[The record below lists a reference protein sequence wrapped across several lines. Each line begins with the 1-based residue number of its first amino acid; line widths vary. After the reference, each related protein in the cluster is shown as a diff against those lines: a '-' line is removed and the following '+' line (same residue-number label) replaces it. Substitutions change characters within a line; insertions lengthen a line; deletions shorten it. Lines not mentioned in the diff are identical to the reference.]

1 MKPVKPALERA
12 GRRSGLSRR
21 ARWWVLAGVAAV
33 SLGAVGVYGVQAL
46 EDHQER
52 TTGTSAAELALSLP
66 EGPHVTFRNTASGE
80 GYGMVASVALADP
93 GGARQVSGQAC
104 DRVDVAGEYL
114 SCLRTLRGVP
124 TTFETQVYDSGQEL
138 GGSPVATWPL
148 AGIPSRTRVSDDGLV
163 ATTAFVTGHS
173 YAADSF
179 STETTVKGVDG
190 LDGGPDGRDYG
201 NLQDFGITVDGEPLT
216 TIDRNVWGVT
226 FAGGDRFF
234 ATVASGGT
242 TWLMEG
248 DLEARTMASVATDAE
263 CPSVSPDG
271 NRVAFKVRRDS
282 GGDLVGGSGVHWDV
296 AVLDLASGERT
307 VIELERGI
315 DDQLEWLDEDTLL
328 YGLPREDAGWDADV
342 YSLEVEA
349 GAEPELFIEH
359 AWSPSVVR

>member
-1 MKPVKPALERA
+1 MKPVQER
-12 GRRSGLSRR
+12 GGVRGGLSRR
-21 ARWWVLAGVAAV
+21 ARWWALGGVAAM
-33 SLGAVGVYGVQAL
+33 SIGAVGVYGVQAL
-46 EDHQER
+46 QDHQER
-52 TTGTSAAELALSLP
+52 TTGASAAELAASLP
-66 EGPHVTFRNTASGE
+66 DGPHITFRNTASGE
-80 GYGMVASVALADP
+80 GYGMVSSVSLADP

-114 SCLRTLRGVP
+114 SCLRTLRGIP
-124 TTFETQVYDSGQEL
+124 TTFETQVYDYGQDL
-138 GGSPVATWPL
+138 GISPVTTWPL

-179 STETTVKGVDG
+179 STETTVKGAGD
-190 LDGGPDGRDYG
+190 PDGRDYG
-201 NLQDFGITVDGEPLT
+201 NLQDFEITVDGEPLT
-216 TIDRNVWGVT
+216 AIDRNVWGVS

-248 DLEARTMASVATDAE
+248 DLAARTMASVATEAE

-271 NRVAFKVRRDS
+271 SRVAFKVRRDS
-282 GGDLVGGSGVHWDV
+282 GGDMVGGSGVHWDV

-328 YGLPREDAGWDADV
+328 YGLPREEAGWDADV
-342 YSLEVEA
+342 FALEAEA
-349 GAEPELFIEH
+349 EAEPELFIEH

>member
-1 MKPVKPALERA
+1 MKPVQERA
-12 GRRSGLSRR
+12 GVRGGLSRR
-21 ARWWVLAGVAAV
+21 TRWWALGGVAAM

-46 EDHQER
+46 QDHQER
-52 TTGTSAAELALSLP
+52 TTGASAAELAASLP
-66 EGPHVTFRNTASGE
+66 DGPHITFRNTASGE
-80 GYGMVASVALADP
+80 GYGMVSSVALADP
-93 GGARQVSGQAC
+93 DGARQVSGQAC

-114 SCLRTLRGVP
+114 SCLRTLRGIP
-124 TTFETQVYDSGQEL
+124 TTFETQVYDYGQDL
-138 GGSPVATWPL
+138 GGSPVTTWPL

-179 STETTVKGVDG
+179 STETTVKGAGD
-190 LDGGPDGRDYG
+190 PDGRDYG
-201 NLQDFGITVDGEPLT
+201 NLQDFEITVDGEPLT
-216 TIDRNVWGVT
+216 AIDRNVWGVT
-226 FAGGDRFF
+226 FAGGDSFF

-248 DLEARTMASVATDAE
+248 DLAARTMTSVATEAE

-271 NRVAFKVRRDS
+271 SRVAFKVRRDT
-282 GGDLVGGSGVHWDV
+282 GGDMVGGSGVHWDV

-328 YGLPREDAGWDADV
+328 YGLPREEAGWDADV
-342 YSLEVEA
+342 FALEAEA
-349 GAEPELFIEH
+349 EAEPELFIEH